1 MRPPS
6 SGVWGWRLAATAA
19 PLFTAVVVLLLAP
32 PAGGRARVPSGAAQ
46 VANGEQLYQRDCGFC
61 HGAAGE
67 GTARGPSLR
76 NIGPAEADYAVSTG
90 RMPIEEPGDVRR
102 RREVKY
108 SPEEIEALVAFMR
121 PFLAAQPDIPIVHAE
136 AGDLAEG
143 AELYQAECAAC
154 HQSAGAGG
162 GLLGR
167 EAPSVFDA
175 TPLQVAEAIR
185 SGPMTMPEYGP
196 NVLSDHQVDSIVR
209 YVTELKGP
217 ENRGGH
223 PIWHLGP
230 LPEGLIA
237 WVAGMG
243 LLIMAVKWIGERR

>member
-1 MRPPS
+1 
-6 SGVWGWRLAATAA
+6 LA
-19 PLFTAVVVLLLAP
+19 AVVVVLLAP
-32 PAGGRARVPSGAAQ
+32 PARGRVAVATGTADVAGGER
-46 VANGEQLYQRDCGFC
+46 LYQRDCGFC
-61 HGAAGE
+61 HGAVGE
-67 GTARGPSLR
+67 GTARGPSLA
-76 NIGPAEADYAVSTG
+76 NIGPAEVDYTLSTG

-108 SPEEIEALVAFMR
+108 SPEEIQALIAFMR
-121 PFLAAQPDIPIVHAE
+121 PFLAPQPDIPTIHPD

-143 AELYQAECAAC
+143 AELYQSECGAC

-196 NVLSDHQVDSIVR
+196 NALSDHQVDSLVR
-209 YVTELKGP
+209 YVAELQAP

-237 WVAGMG
+237 WVVGMG
-243 LLIMAVKWIGERR
+243 LLILAVKWIGERR